1 MDGKTRGVLVLFIF
15 FMAIAVGTAVVGFV
29 DLGNSFDAA
38 RLLASEVFPMGDE
51 EQTPSYTASESSIGA
66 AEFLTEAAMQ
76 ALKDGKAKPGDI
88 LELGQLYMKAQSDG
102 HVDEE
107 ETEAIFRVADRAGI
121 VDAVIDK
128 ALEPASPPSKSSSG
142 QVSIPQSTGQRDS
155 GLGQELRAL
164 ISEVESARKD
174 GSLNPGELVN
184 LLEKA
189 KNARLQERIQ
199 AMIPPGYDDSRA
211 RTIAR
216 DLAKAM
222 ITGRASIQDA
232 RAIADL
238 FIQAQADGRIDHAEI
253 DHIATTAERLAL

>member
-1 MDGKTRGVLVLFIF
+1 MDGKARGFLVLFVF
-15 FMAIAVGTAVVGFV
+15 FMAIAVGTVVVGFV
-29 DLGNSFDAA
+29 DLGSSFDAA
-38 RLLASEVFPMGDE
+38 RLLASEVFAMGDD
-51 EQTPSYTASESSIGA
+51 EQTPTSVASESSLGG
-66 AEFLTEAAMQ
+66 AEFLTAAAMQ

-88 LELGQLYMKAQSDG
+88 LELGQLYVKAQSDG

-107 ETEAIFRVADRAGI
+107 ETNAIFRVADRAGI

-128 ALEPASPPSKSSSG
+128 ALEPDSPPKESSSD
-142 QVSIPQSTGQRDS
+142 QVSDAQSSRQS
-155 GLGQELRAL
+155 GSGVGQELRSL
-164 ISEVESARKD
+164 ISDVEAARSD

-189 KNARLQERIQ
+189 KKARLQERIQ

-216 DLAKAM
+216 NLAKAM

-232 RAIADL
+232 RTIADL

-253 DHIATTAERLAL
+253 DRIATTAERLAL